1 MLRSNYREK
10 FINSPFV
17 IYTDKEGL
25 LGTIDKCNNNQ
36 EKSSKTKINIHSV
49 VIQYSHT
56 VSLITRKTSMIFM
69 KF

>member
-1 MLRSNYREK
+1 MLRYNYREK
-10 FINSPFV
+10 FINSPFF
-17 IYTDKEGL
+17 IYTDKECL
-25 LGTIDKCNNNQ
+25 LEKIDKWNNNQ
-36 EKSSKTKINIHSV
+36 EKSSKTKVTTHSV